1 MRLFLKWTVL
11 ALFIVFI
18 FGCANV
24 QQTATQ
30 LSPTPGLQATPSTLP
45 STATP
50 ISIPLSTPIPNNLGL
65 TIEENEMLGQEQHE
79 FILQQHA
86 QSKEKPY
93 NYTFPYP
100 INGDNRYKAIL
111 DTKVSQ
117 DVKVVLQHDEITI
130 FEFNGGD
137 VSPIQPLRGLW
148 VDQEHWI
155 LEIAFVTNT
164 TDGNTVHSNAVGQ
177 IYRDG
182 LFLNEQYGYEEMF
195 GFQLLDGKPF
205 YFYQKDS
212 RIHLSF
218 NDEDLPVTYD
228 EVTHYQC
235 CSAAERN
242 PIAASNW
249 VGFWGQRNGVW
260 YYTEIGRY

>member
-1 MRLFLKWTVL
+1 MRPFLKWTVL
-11 ALFIVFI
+11 VLFIAFI
-18 FGCANV
+18 CSCASV
-24 QQTATQ
+24 QRPPVQ
-30 LSPTPGLQATPSTLP
+30 LSPTPDLQASPSTIS

-50 ISIPLSTPIPNNLGL
+50 ISIPLSTPIPNNFGL
-65 TIEENEMLGQEQHE
+65 TIEENEILGQEQHE
-79 FILQQHA
+79 AVLQQHA
-86 QSKEKPY
+86 QSKEEPY
-93 NYTFPYP
+93 EYKLPYP
-100 INGDNRYKAIL
+100 TNGDNRFKAIL
-111 DTKVSQ
+111 DTKVSGE
-117 DVKVVLQHDEITI
+117 VEVVLQQDEITI